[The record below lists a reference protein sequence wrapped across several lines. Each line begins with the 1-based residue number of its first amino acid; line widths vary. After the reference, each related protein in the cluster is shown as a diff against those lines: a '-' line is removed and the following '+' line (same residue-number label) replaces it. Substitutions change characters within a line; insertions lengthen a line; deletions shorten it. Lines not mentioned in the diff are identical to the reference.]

1 MNLYLSNGRAW
12 TGTQKDAK
20 DAGPFVA
27 VDVPTDKPGLLRW
40 LNENWIGRG
49 EPTVSPDG
57 EETTGSRDEE
67 SHRRTEPEDG
77 LTPVTSQ
84 PAANPTDCPAC
95 HRSPRVAQIVVN
107 CEASMTAQAAIA
119 DVTDTRSLDR
129 IIAVAVARRAE
140 L

>member
-1 MNLYLSNGRAW
+1 MNLYLSNGRIW

-20 DAGPFVA
+20 AAGEFVA
-27 VDVPTDKPGLLRW
+27 VDVPTDKPGLLQW
-40 LNENWIGRG
+40 LNDRWAELLH
-49 EPTVSPDG
+49 PVPPP
-57 EETTGSRDEE
+57 
-67 SHRRTEPEDG
+67 EPEMAAVYD
-77 LTPVTSQ
+77 VVQSQ
-84 PAANPTDCPAC
+84 PPTNAGDCPAC